1 MQVKHAWYHFYGD
14 GIMEIINFEI
24 CFCYE
29 LLVVV
34 MRYSNHGINCVT
46 SYKEHKFLFMV
57 SASWERQSF
66 FFLFFFS
73 LEAIL
78 ILLKFPVIHCIDI
91 VEKLFIIQHLN
102 FLPNPLKS
110 WGMKISPIKL
120 YAIIKKNCRP
130 HYSIN
135 MTAVQVGLD
144 FLNLPTD
151 VFGVGDNKGTIIDSG
166 TTLAYLPEM
175 VYEPL
180 VSKVCDVIEYI
191 FWRSSVE

>member
-1 MQVKHAWYHFYGD
+1 MLKLLYASQACMVPFLGD

-29 LLVVV
+29 LLVAV

-120 YAIIKKNCRP
+120 YAIIKKIVG
-130 HYSIN
+130 HI
-135 MTAVQVGLD
+135 TASTWRQ
-144 FLNLPTD
+144 F
-151 VFGVGDNKGTIIDSG
+151 K
-166 TTLAYLPEM
+166 
-175 VYEPL
+175 L
-180 VSKVCDVIEYI
+180 VLIS
-191 FWRSSVE
+191 